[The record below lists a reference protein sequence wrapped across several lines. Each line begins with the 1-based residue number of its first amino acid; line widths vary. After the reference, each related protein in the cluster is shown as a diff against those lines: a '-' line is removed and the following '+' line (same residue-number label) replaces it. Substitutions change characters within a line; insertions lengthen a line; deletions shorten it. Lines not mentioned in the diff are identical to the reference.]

1 MIGRSALS
9 AGSTRN
15 IYWCYTC
22 GVPLLQKQCEKCG
35 GIGRRIAADLKPMFD
50 EERRFFATE
59 ADWPELLN
67 LELPLLWMRQKTI
80 WYNGQRLARLS
91 ADGKPRIVKRYD
103 YTPACLAHMSNVET
117 LHAANK
123 TALHKVED
131 AAVEFIREIIAEHP
145 QRLPIVSFSGGKDST
160 VVSCL
165 VRKALG
171 TDEVIHV
178 FGDTTIEYPDTYTF
192 AEEFRQASGI
202 PTEMFLMPRASHDWF
217 QMCKELEPP
226 SIIQRWCCTVF
237 KTSPLGAMINSL
249 NGAGVLSFEGIRKC
263 ESASRRNAQRVY
275 KNKKIASQLSIRPI
289 LHWRDI
295 EVWLYLLINE
305 LPINP
310 VYRKGLTR
318 AGCLYCPYSSP
329 FTDYILSRIYPEE
342 ISQWHNFL
350 IDHARQSGKSD
361 AEEYVTSGGWKTR
374 AAATNR
380 QSAHTRLKRHGKP
393 CEGDVETRYKLTK
406 PATTTLN
413 EMFKPLGVLV
423 PISDPQ
429 LGYFVV
435 EDYKTGEKLFQF
447 QALVDQPYL
456 SVVLLKSRG
465 TRLLLQ
471 QIERQIRKFQVCVRC
486 GGCVGVCPTEALSL
500 APNVTVDSEKCTR
513 CLKCSRFTSY
523 GCIALNSLHASTEI
537 GRKKRMSVGF
547 HLNFALKRSTLSKAL
562 QAHANDPQISR
573 DEQMSVIGVGYKAV
587 AGYVGW
593 LHHTGLRDSNER
605 TITELGKLIRENDPY
620 LMDEVTLWVL
630 HYQLCQ
636 PSEDESTLLWQY
648 LINEWLPN
656 HASFSRSQFQQGASE
671 ILARISE
678 KKLRACANITLR
690 CYVEKEALGSLNI
703 LHLNDK
709 LYERGTPKG
718 TIPSTLVAYV
728 MFDQRAQHYPD
739 STTVAIDELLTA
751 NGNVGRVFQMNRAEL
766 NRHLHSLK
774 ASGYISLM
782 QFADHDHVQFLF
794 EGSPLEILR
803 QYYASR

>member
-1 MIGRSALS
+1 MNSV
-9 AGSTRN
+9 
-15 IYWCYTC
+15 YWCDNC
-22 GVPLLQKQCEKCG
+22 SVPLLQKQCENCG
-35 GIGRRIAADLKPMFD
+35 NDGRRITADLKPMFD
-50 EERRFFATE
+50 EERWFFATE

-67 LELPLLWMRQKTI
+67 LELPLLWMRQKTL
-80 WYNGQRLARLS
+80 WYNGQRLARFS
-91 ADGKPRIVKRYD
+91 ADGRPIIIKLYD
-103 YTPACLAHMSNVET
+103 YTPACLEQMPDVET
-117 LHAANK
+117 LRAANE
-123 TALHKVED
+123 TALRRLED
-131 AAVEFIREIIAEHP
+131 AAVEFISEIIDEYP
-145 QRLPIVSFSGGKDST
+145 EKMPIVSFSGGKDST

-165 VRKALG
+165 VRQALG
-171 TDEVIHV
+171 TDRVIHV

-202 PTEMFLMPRASHDWF
+202 PTEMFLRPKASHDWF

-237 KTSPLGAMINSL
+237 KASPLGATINSL

-263 ESASRRNAQRVY
+263 ESASRRNAQRIY

-289 LHWRDI
+289 LDWKDI

-310 VYRKGLTR
+310 VYKKGLTR
-318 AGCLYCPYSSP
+318 AGCLYCPYNSP
-329 FTDYILSRIYPEE
+329 FTDYILSRTYPEE
-342 ISQWHNFL
+342 VSQWHNFL
-350 IDHARQSGKSD
+350 IEHARQSGKSD
-361 AEEYVTSGGWKTR
+361 AEKYITSGGWKTR
-374 AAATNR
+374 GGGTNR
-380 QSAHTRLKRHGKP
+380 QSVHTKLKRYGKP
-393 CEGDVETRYKLTK
+393 CEGDIETRYDLTR
-406 PATTTLN
+406 PVTTTLY
-413 EMFKPLGVLV
+413 ELFKPLGVLI

-465 TRLLLQ
+465 KRLLLQ
-471 QIERQIRKFQVCVRC
+471 QIERQIKKFQACVAC
-486 GGCVGVCPTEALSL
+486 EGCVGVCPTGALSL
-500 APNVTVDSEKCTR
+500 APHVIVDSETCIR
-513 CLKCSRFTSY
+513 CLKCSRFTNY
-523 GCIALNSLHASTEI
+523 GCIALNSLHASKEI
-537 GRKKRMSVGF
+537 GRKKRMSVDF

-562 QAHANDPQISR
+562 QAHVTNPRISR

-605 TITELGKLIRENDPY
+605 TITELGKLIHEYDPY
-620 LMDEVTLWVL
+620 LADEGTQWIL

-648 LINEWLPN
+648 LINEWLPDR
-656 HASFSRSQFQQGASE
+656 ASFSRGQFQKGASE
-671 ILARISE
+671 VLARISE
-678 KKLRACANITLR
+678 EKLRRCANITLR
-690 CYVEKEALGSLNI
+690 CYVEEEALGSLNI
-703 LHLNDK
+703 LYLDDK
-709 LYERGTPKG
+709 LYARGKPKR
-718 TIPSTLVAYV
+718 TIPSTLIAYV
-728 MFDQRAQHYPD
+728 MFDQRAQYYPD
-739 STTVAIDELLTA
+739 STTVAIHELLTG

-766 NRHLHSLK
+766 DRHLRSLK

-794 EGSPLEILR
+794 EGSPLEILQ
-803 QYYASR
+803 QYYANR